1 MAFPEVTSVFLVNC
15 HIQGL
20 FSAQNV
26 SDYAAACDALDH
38 VLILKTSSLTCQT
51 PLTLLV
57 LL

>member
-26 SDYAAACDALDH
+26 YDYSAACDALGH
-38 VLILKTSSLTCQT
+38 VLILKTSLTCQT